1 MDTTELRVLAP
12 LVSGTT
18 RRMQRSFVIKVSSFS
33 TREKRCEGFEDHL
46 DLDTYFPPFSYSTNQ
61 RLLSKWVMRKQMMDL
76 EEENAELKTKFFANL
91 YRRNVL
97 ALTLALL
104 QKEAEWQRKV
114 KTVGVGYGSMAPILP
129 LRSRPMSRKWKSYAQ
144 RVKR

>member
-12 LVSGTT
+12 LVFGTT

-97 ALTLALL
+97 ALTWPSCKRRLNGNAKSKLW
-104 QKEAEWQRKV
+104 AW
-114 KTVGVGYGSMAPILP
+114 GMAVWHQYF
-129 LRSRPMSRKWKSYAQ
+129 R
-144 RVKR
+144 